1 MVTTAPVP
9 PTDGNRPV
17 RIEEE
22 MRTSY
27 LTYAMSVIVSRAL
40 PDVRDG
46 LKPVQRR
53 ILYAMQ
59 EMGLRANTSYR
70 KTARICGEVL
80 GKYHPHGEAS
90 VYDALVRMAQP
101 FSMRH
106 MLVTGQGNFGSVD
119 GDPPAAMRYTEARLA
134 PIAEELLADLDL
146 NTVDFSPNFDD
157 SMDEPT
163 VLPARL
169 PHMLLNGA
177 TGIAVGMATNIPP
190 HNLSEIC
197 DAICYLVDHPECT
210 TERLM
215 SFVLGPDFPTAG
227 SIRGK
232 QGIIDTYTT
241 GRGRII
247 MEGATEIEEIRGG
260 REQIVITEL
269 PFQVNKANLVEKMAQ
284 LVRDKRIEGVSDIR
298 DESDRH
304 GMRIVV
310 ELRRDAQGNIVLNN
324 LFRYTS
330 LRTSFNSIVLA
341 LVDGQPQTLPLKQA
355 LALFIAHRQEVIR
368 RRSEYLLNRARDRD
382 HVVQGLL
389 LALDQM
395 DLVVEIIRGSP
406 DVETARTRLMEQL
419 DLNQIQA
426 QAILDM
432 QLRRLAALERE
443 RLENE
448 HQDLVKTIAELE
460 AILADPQKV
469 LTEIK
474 AETRKL
480 KKDYGE
486 PRRTVIHEAEIEGAT
501 DEQFIANEDVVITL
515 SQRGYIKRVPIA
527 TYRTQ
532 HRGGKGVRGMTTR
545 EDDALMDLVVVD
557 THETLF
563 FFSNRGRVYPLR
575 AFNIAADTSRTTRGT
590 PLVNL
595 LPLARGEQVQA
606 MLAIKNPTDDY
617 LLILATRLGEV
628 KALKAGGLSNIRPS
642 GLNVMHLEQ
651 GDELVSV
658 GQADTSSDVVMVS
671 KNGQAIVFPVSGLRP
686 RSRSAGGVRGM
697 RVLGDDRVVAMG
709 VVLPNSHLLVV
720 SERGFGKSTPLSN
733 SNYTRHARGGQG
745 VITLRVTEKTG
756 PVAAARVVS
765 DAPGQEIF
773 IISAQAQMVRITL
786 EDVRKTG
793 RNAQGVI
800 VWRDR
805 EADDYVASIAVF
817 QENVHERENESEESD
832 SNGTGGSRNGHR
844 QVNGANPANG
854 SNGSGGDK

>member
-406 DVETARTRLMEQL
+406 DVETARTRLMQQL
-419 DLNQIQA
+419 DLSQIQA

-448 HQDLVKTIAELE
+448 HQDLVKTIGELE

-595 LPLARGEQVQA
+595 LPLARGEQVQT

-617 LLILATRLGEV
+617 LLILATRLGRA
-628 KALKAGGLSNIRPS
+628 KALKPGQLSNIRPA
-642 GLNVMHLEQ
+642 GLIVMDLRD

-658 GQADTSSDVVMVS
+658 GQADPGGEVVMVS
-671 KNGQAIVFPVSGLRP
+671 DNGQGTIFPVSVLP
-686 RSRSAGGVRGM
+686 LRSRSAGGIFGM
-697 RVLGDDRVVAMG
+697 KLVGDDKVVSMG
-709 VVLPNSHLLVV
+709 VVTPNSRLLIV
-720 SERGFGKSTPLSN
+720 SRGGYGKSTRLDDQRRRG
-733 SNYTRHARGGQG
+733 RHRKGI
-745 VITLRVTEKTG
+745 ITMKVTDKTG

-765 DAPGQEIF
+765 DALGQEIF
-773 IISAQAQMVRITL
+773 IISAKAQMVRITL
-786 EDVRKTG
+786 EDVREVG
-793 RNAQGVI
+793 RSAQGVI

-805 EADDYVASIAVF
+805 EDDDYVASIAVF
-817 QENVHERENESEESD
+817 QENVHERGNGLEEGD
-832 SNGTGGSRNGHR
+832 SNGTGASENGHR
-844 QVNGANPANG
+844 QVNGSAPANG
-854 SNGSGGDK
+854 SSGDK

>member
-1 MVTTAPVP
+1 MP
-9 PTDGNRPV
+9 
-17 RIEEE
+17 
-22 MRTSY
+22 S
-27 LTYAMSVIVSRAL
+27 
-40 PDVRDG
+40 
-46 LKPVQRR
+46 
-53 ILYAMQ
+53 
-59 EMGLRANTSYR
+59 
-70 KTARICGEVL
+70 
-80 GKYHPHGEAS
+80 
-90 VYDALVRMAQP
+90 
-101 FSMRH
+101 
-106 MLVTGQGNFGSVD
+106 
-119 GDPPAAMRYTEARLA
+119 
-134 PIAEELLADLDL
+134 
-146 NTVDFSPNFDD
+146 
-157 SMDEPT
+157 
-163 VLPARL
+163 
-169 PHMLLNGA
+169 
-177 TGIAVGMATNIPP
+177 
-190 HNLSEIC
+190 
-197 DAICYLVDHPECT
+197 
-210 TERLM
+210 
-215 SFVLGPDFPTAG
+215 
-227 SIRGK
+227 
-232 QGIIDTYTT
+232 
-241 GRGRII
+241 
-247 MEGATEIEEIRGG
+247 
-260 REQIVITEL
+260 
-269 PFQVNKANLVEKMAQ
+269 
-284 LVRDKRIEGVSDIR
+284 
-298 DESDRH
+298 
-304 GMRIVV
+304 
-310 ELRRDAQGNIVLNN
+310 
-324 LFRYTS
+324 
-330 LRTSFNSIVLA
+330 
-341 LVDGQPQTLPLKQA
+341 
-355 LALFIAHRQEVIR
+355 
-368 RRSEYLLNRARDRD
+368 
-382 HVVQGLL
+382 
-389 LALDQM
+389 
-395 DLVVEIIRGSP
+395 
-406 DVETARTRLMEQL
+406 
-419 DLNQIQA
+419 
-426 QAILDM
+426 
-432 QLRRLAALERE
+432 
-443 RLENE
+443 
-448 HQDLVKTIAELE
+448 LE

-486 PRRTVIHEAEIEGAT
+486 PRRTVIHEAEIEGTT

-697 RVLGDDRVVAMG
+697 RVLGDDQVVAMG

-765 DAPGQEIF
+765 NAPGQEIF

-805 EADDYVASIAVF
+805 EDDDYVASIAVF
-817 QENVHERENESEESD
+817 HENMSTNVKMGLMRVAPMAPGAS
-832 SNGTGGSRNGHR
+832 TNGHR
-844 QVNGANPANG
+844 QVNGANPANVN
-854 SNGSGGDK
+854 NGSGGDK

>member
-80 GKYHPHGEAS
+80 GKYHPHGETS

-146 NTVDFSPNFDD
+146 NTVDFLPNFDD
-157 SMDEPT
+157 SMDEPA

-310 ELRRDAQGNIVLNN
+310 ELRRDAQANIVLNN
-324 LFRYTS
+324 LFRYTT

-368 RRSEYLLNRARDRD
+368 RRSEYLLTRARDRD

-406 DVETARTRLMEQL
+406 RCR
-419 DLNQIQA
+419 N
-426 QAILDM
+426 
-432 QLRRLAALERE
+432 RSYP
-443 RLENE
+443 
-448 HQDLVKTIAELE
+448 
-460 AILADPQKV
+460 AD
-469 LTEIK
+469 
-474 AETRKL
+474 
-480 KKDYGE
+480 
-486 PRRTVIHEAEIEGAT
+486 GAT
-501 DEQFIANEDVVITL
+501 GPQPDSGPGHPGHAAPPF
-515 SQRGYIKRVPIA
+515 
-527 TYRTQ
+527 
-532 HRGGKGVRGMTTR
+532 
-545 EDDALMDLVVVD
+545 
-557 THETLF
+557 
-563 FFSNRGRVYPLR
+563 GR
-575 AFNIAADTSRTTRGT
+575 SGT
-590 PLVNL
+590 PTV
-595 LPLARGEQVQA
+595 GE
-606 MLAIKNPTDDY
+606 
-617 LLILATRLGEV
+617 R
-628 KALKAGGLSNIRPS
+628 
-642 GLNVMHLEQ
+642 
-651 GDELVSV
+651 
-658 GQADTSSDVVMVS
+658 
-671 KNGQAIVFPVSGLRP
+671 
-686 RSRSAGGVRGM
+686 
-697 RVLGDDRVVAMG
+697 
-709 VVLPNSHLLVV
+709 
-720 SERGFGKSTPLSN
+720 
-733 SNYTRHARGGQG
+733 
-745 VITLRVTEKTG
+745 
-756 PVAAARVVS
+756 
-765 DAPGQEIF
+765 APGSGEHHCR
-773 IISAQAQMVRITL
+773 V
-786 EDVRKTG
+786 
-793 RNAQGVI
+793 
-800 VWRDR
+800 
-805 EADDYVASIAVF
+805 
-817 QENVHERENESEESD
+817 
-832 SNGTGGSRNGHR
+832 SR
-844 QVNGANPANG
+844 PFWPTPKK
-854 SNGSGGDK
+854 S